1 MPRVEQLHETLVLIA
16 LSTTM
21 LTLWVEVRC
30 HARNQFRGTT
40 NALQI
45 LAPSTS
51 QSESVKPA
59 FQFRQQSLVTVP
71 EGF

>member
-45 LAPSTS
+45 LHRARHSPSRLNLLS
-51 QSESVKPA
+51 SSGSSPW
-59 FQFRQQSLVTVP
+59 
-71 EGF
+71 